1 MKKFMF
7 LILAIGLLVSFA
19 FADRNVSTI
28 AAYTSDTLIKRG
40 DWKVYRIDFVAT
52 SNGGNFAVYD
62 SLTKGAGTDTN
73 IKTEGSEATSANGKP
88 MDFSNKPLE
97 GSTGLYLV
105 VTNANVIVEWE

>member
-1 MKKFMF
+1 MRKLLLVLF
-7 LILAIGLLVSFA
+7 LILLATPV
-19 FADRNVSTI
+19 FADRNTATI
-28 AAYTSDTLIKRG
+28 TGYTADTLIKRG

-62 SLTKGAGTDTN
+62 SLTKGAGTASN
-73 IKTEGSEATSANGKP
+73 VKTEGSEATSANGKP
-88 MDFSNKPLE
+88 IDFSNKPLE